1 MTAGGTSRWLQRQLH
16 GGSPSPRVRPHGQ
29 PYGAAVPSHIP
40 YTHIGCPPASH
51 PDRRTK
57 PQSKEEIKT
66 SPLRRAAAGGRP
78 PASPAASRTPRRCP
92 GTKSSASSSAPAAE
106 RPRTPFPARQPPLG
120 AHRPRSRLR
129 LLQRGITQRA
139 DAPSW
144 HGAQRP
150 RRPRAGS
157 RHRHSREEGRGGR
170 GGGGGRRAGRQAAQ
184 AHAAEARPAPER
196 NAGHLLLAPSPSPKD
211 EIPGLGCQAA
221 APACLPCCPSLR
233 MAAGCKVRAG
243 THLLAPSVLALPV
256 FLS

>member
-1 MTAGGTSRWLQRQLH
+1 MATAAAPRWVPISSSPTPRAALR
-16 GGSPSPRVRPHGQ
+16 GGSTQPYPIHAHRVPSRISPRPTDKTPEQG
-29 PYGAAVPSHIP
+29 G
-40 YTHIGCPPASH
+40 
-51 PDRRTK
+51 D
-57 PQSKEEIKT
+57 KT

-78 PASPAASRTPRRCP
+78 PASPAASSTPRRCP

-129 LLQRGITQRA
+129 LLQRGITQRG

-233 MAAGCKVRAG
+233 MAARCKVRAG
-243 THLLAPSVLALPV
+243 THLLAPFVLALPV

>member
-1 MTAGGTSRWLQRQLH
+1 MATAAASRGVPISSSPTPRAALR
-16 GGSPSPRVRPHGQ
+16 GGSTQPYPIHAHRVPSRISPRPTDKTPEQG
-29 PYGAAVPSHIP
+29 G
-40 YTHIGCPPASH
+40 
-51 PDRRTK
+51 D
-57 PQSKEEIKT
+57 KT

-78 PASPAASRTPRRCP
+78 PASPAASSTPRRCP

-129 LLQRGITQRA
+129 LLQRGITQRG

-184 AHAAEARPAPER
+184 AHAGEARPAPER

-233 MAAGCKVRAG
+233 MAARCKVRAG
-243 THLLAPSVLALPV
+243 THLLAPFVLALPV